1 MWVNLP
7 AFRNSRRME
16 NKNENSGRDSFL
28 TKLQRKWKLTS
39 IFQVVIVLIVFALTG
54 LTTVSVKVWIYKFFN
69 LSDNMSLMGRVGFF
83 VLITLPTYQTLLLL
97 YGFIFGQFSF
107 FWQKEKL
114 MLARIKSVFTKNK

>member
-1 MWVNLP
+1 
-7 AFRNSRRME
+7 ME

-28 TKLQRKWKLTS
+28 TKLQRKWKLKS

-69 LSDNMSLMGRVGFF
+69 LSDNMSVIGRVGFF

-114 MLARIKSVFTKNK
+114 MLAKIKSVFTKNK